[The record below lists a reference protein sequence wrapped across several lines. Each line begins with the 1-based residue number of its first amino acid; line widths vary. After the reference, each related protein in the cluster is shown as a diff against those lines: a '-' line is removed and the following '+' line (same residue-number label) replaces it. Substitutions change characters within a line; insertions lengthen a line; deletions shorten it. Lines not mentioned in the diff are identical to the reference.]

1 MSYDAIDDDELLA
14 PLGYSQEDPADD
26 EESDELQGEWQ
37 FAHGFPDTR
46 RSVRIWVDEDTRHL
60 TKVRLSTRWRDRLG
74 THRLEDAFAEA
85 FFLANARVGDVP
97 TLQPPALEECEG
109 DPSLTWDDYPQIEEK
124 IQSLLDKA
132 VKLTQRDPEDIR
144 WADFSGEQVS
154 ATSAH
159 GNVTVTLSL
168 AGLTDSVRFDKA
180 WLAKARMNDINEA
193 VQSAHE
199 KAYAKY
205 VPPTFVPGDHEEL
218 AQELAAARG
227 ALRSIASKD
236 IV

>member
-1 MSYDAIDDDELLA
+1 MGYDAIDDDELLA

-26 EESDELQGEWQ
+26 EESDELQGEWH

-132 VKLTQRDPEDIR
+132 SSSPRATR
-144 WADFSGEQVS
+144 S
-154 ATSAH
+154 TSA
-159 GNVTVTLSL
+159 GPISRVSR
-168 AGLTDSVRFDKA
+168 S
-180 WLAKARMNDINEA
+180 
-193 VQSAHE
+193 Q
-199 KAYAKY
+199 
-205 VPPTFVPGDHEEL
+205 PPAPTETSPSPSRLQGSPIRCASTRPGS
-218 AQELAAARG
+218 QRPG
-227 ALRSIASKD
+227 
-236 IV
+236 